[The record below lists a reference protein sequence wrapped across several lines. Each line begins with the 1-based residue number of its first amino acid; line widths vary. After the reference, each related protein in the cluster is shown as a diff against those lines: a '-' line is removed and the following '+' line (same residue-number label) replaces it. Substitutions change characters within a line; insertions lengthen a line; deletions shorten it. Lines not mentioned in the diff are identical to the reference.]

1 RNILINEHNSL
12 KNYLDEKFIVFILE
26 IQLQTLLHKK
36 NTLLNILYSSVFVPF
51 PFNYGDYPM
60 PLQ

>member
-1 RNILINEHNSL
+1 MYQCLPGKNMCYKLICISIRNILINEHNSL

-36 NTLLNILYSSVFVPF
+36 IHY
-51 PFNYGDYPM
+51 
-60 PLQ
+60 

>member
-1 RNILINEHNSL
+1 MYQCLPGKNMCYKLIVFQIRNILINEHNSL

-36 NTLLNILYSSVFVPF
+36 IHY
-51 PFNYGDYPM
+51 
-60 PLQ
+60 